1 MKVALNRSLT
11 SYCAAAAFLAGCAG
25 SPASG
30 VTPGLA
36 QQGGASIARVP
47 AGHSWML
54 PAARRSNLLY
64 VSYFYG
70 NEVFAYNYPGGKLVG
85 TLTGIPDA
93 QGMCTA
99 KRLKGKWW
107 VVATGSNQVFEFDHG
122 GTSPLATLS
131 ITAGEPASCA
141 VDPTTGNLAV
151 TMITNDNVVV
161 YKNGSGSPVTYT
173 APFGPYFSAYDNRG
187 DLFVNGSGQTSL
199 AELPKG
205 GTTFEPVS
213 TNQTIIFPGGL
224 QWHGNDLAVGDQDTS
239 TIYQFSIT
247 GSSATLT
254 STTALSGAGSG
265 DFWIQKKHVIASA
278 VANVGI
284 WKFPAGGSPQKTIS
298 GSFYGSVNVVMST
311 AK

>member
-1 MKVALNRSLT
+1 MKGAFNRSLP

-25 SPASG
+25 SQATG

-36 QQGGASIARVP
+36 QQGGSSVARAS

-54 PAARRSNLLY
+54 PEARRSNVLY

-107 VVATGSNQVFEFDHG
+107 VVATGSNQVLEFDHG
-122 GTSPLATLS
+122 GTSPVATLN
-131 ITAGEPASCA
+131 ITAGTPSSCA

-151 TMITNDNVVV
+151 TMIANDSVVV
-161 YKNGSGSPVTYT
+161 YKNGTGSPVVYT
-173 APFGPYFSAYDNRG
+173 APFGPFFSAYDNSG
-187 DLFVNGSGQTSL
+187 DLFVDGSGQTPL
-199 AELPKG
+199 AELPKRG
-205 GTTFEPVS
+205 ANFEPIS

-224 QWHGNDLAVGDQDTS
+224 QWHGNDLAVGDQETS
-239 TIYQFSIT
+239 TIYLFSVT
-247 GSSATLT
+247 GSSATLKS
-254 STTALSGAGSG
+254 STTLSDAGPG

-278 VANVGI
+278 GTDLGI

-298 GSFYGSVNVVMST
+298 GDFDGSIDVMVST
-311 AK
+311 QK

>member
-1 MKVALNRSLT
+1 MKAACNRSLAG
-11 SYCAAAAFLAGCAG
+11 YCVAAAFLAGCAG
-25 SPASG
+25 SQATG
-30 VTPGLA
+30 VTPGLTT
-36 QQGGASIARVP
+36 QGSASIARAS
-47 AGHSWML
+47 AGRPWML
-54 PAARRSNLLY
+54 PGARRSNVLY

-99 KRLKGKWW
+99 KKLKGKFW
-107 VVATGSNQVFEFDHG
+107 VVATGSNQVLEFDHG
-122 GTSPLATLS
+122 GTSPLATLNV
-131 ITAGEPASCA
+131 TAGEPASCA
-141 VDPTTGNLAV
+141 VDPTTGDLAV

-173 APFGPYFSAYDNRG
+173 APFGPYFSAYDKRG
-187 DLFVNGSGQTSL
+187 DLFVDGSGQTPL

-205 GTTFEPVS
+205 GTTFEPIS

-224 QWHGNDLAVGDQDTS
+224 QWHGNDLAVGDLDTS

-254 STTALSGAGSG
+254 TTTVLTTAGSG

-278 VANVGI
+278 GPNVGI
-284 WKFPAGGSPQKTIS
+284 WKFPAGGWPQKTIS
-298 GSFYGSVNVVMST
+298 GSFYGSVDVVMST
-311 AK
+311 VK